1 MSTKK
6 QILDVVKQI
15 ADIKTRQIKT
25 FSQLNAKV
33 NEIVQD
39 LPKLTK
45 ELAKL
50 YEELERKKN
59 TPITKEL
66 LEKNGFEVL
75 TPRVVLPF
83 QTWRLKENPN
93 FWFDEYEEDRNYLDD
108 GNFGKV
114 DKGTFLIHLT
124 SVRTDLKTV
133 ADLEDALDLCGIDKE
148 IEI

>member
-1 MSTKK
+1 MNTKK
-6 QILDVVKQI
+6 KLIEVVKKI
-15 ADIKTRQIKT
+15 ADIEKEEKMAFNQI
-25 FSQLNAKV
+25 NAY
-33 NEIVQD
+33 EIAQD
-39 LPKLTK
+39 KPKLTK

-59 TPITKEL
+59 TPIIKEL